1 MSFSYLWYCLI
12 QDYSRRGLT
21 KSSDKLI
28 ALSGLVQEVQEQ
40 TDLRYCVGIWLEMIH
55 TELCWVIM
63 EGESGSIAPTYR
75 APTWSWASIDGA
87 VVPVISYT
95 SMGSKTHQIRSEIEL
110 FHHNLSIGDDGQL
123 TSAQIMLSGNLRPGR
138 LTVASSTRK
147 VFRIATSMKFGSLD
161 AKGIGEVWLDGPF
174 RPQKGFEPTTDDSL
188 RMTEDVAQEGEQQ
201 SILYQFLHVSSRRW
215 SDYDSFAKM
224 MKNSTI
230 CEILVLEEI
239 EGRVGEFVRAGAGF
253 IRFNSWL
260 EGKGPV
266 RQITIF

>member
-1 MSFSYLWYCLI
+1 
-12 QDYSRRGLT
+12 
-21 KSSDKLI
+21 
-28 ALSGLVQEVQEQ
+28 
-40 TDLRYCVGIWLEMIH
+40 MIH

-110 FHHNLSIGDDGQL
+110 FHHDLSIGDDGQL

-161 AKGIGEVWLDGPF
+161 AKGMGEVWLDGPF

-188 RMTEDVAQEGEQQ
+188 RMTEDVAQEEEQQ
-201 SILYQFLHVSSRRW
+201 SILYEFLHVSSRRW